1 MPEARPNLIAER
13 YRLVGQIGQGG
24 MGRVWAARDELL
36 GRDVAIKELV
46 PAPGLTGDELGALR
60 ERTIREARAI
70 AMLDHPNVVRIF
82 DVVFDR
88 GEPWIVMELVP
99 SRSLFDTV
107 RDDGPMSPDRAARV
121 GLGVLAALRAA
132 HRTGLLHRDVKPG
145 NVLLAHDGRVVLTD
159 FGLATAAGDAS
170 MTSTGVVLG
179 SPQYLAP
186 ERALDGEIG
195 PPADLWSLGATLYAA
210 VEGRPPYVRSS
221 PMATL
226 AALATELPAPP
237 ERAGALRHA
246 LTALLQRD
254 PALRADAETAQ
265 HLLLAATSAN
275 AAPPPELPRYEH
287 PTFAVPH
294 QRTPAPVLPPTPQ
307 PRPSAPA
314 AQSGPAA
321 AVRGGPGASA
331 APGVSGSSGEG
342 VGPGVSNGRRAG
354 AGVGHG
360 GGPGA
365 GEVDPLAVLDPSPR
379 KPVDPL
385 AVLAPAP
392 HESARSGVRPENPPG
407 SAGPHRIARQGT
419 AVQPIVSRRAATS
432 GGTAGPGGA
441 LAENGAA
448 DTFGSRGSAD
458 ASGRSGA
465 ADASGGSGST
475 VAPQRK
481 RRVLLVAAA
490 VVVLVTGGLVAYPLI
505 SGARTADPQ
514 PDAAFVAPSAGE
526 AGGAGTPIASVPV
539 KTSRPRS
546 PGPSGS
552 HSVSGSPSAK
562 PSKPGASAQPGAS
575 PTAATTTGAAVAGR
589 RFRGHATGTCLYAPG
604 TTGRIQSW
612 ACNDDA
618 GQKFTHPADGTLR
631 VRGKCVQVAGTGD
644 GATLDLATC
653 TGARAQQ
660 WNYNA
665 SYDLVNLWAIKCV
678 DIPDASGSN
687 GVVVQIWECN
697 GGSHQKWDY

>member
-1 MPEARPNLIAER
+1 
-13 YRLVGQIGQGG
+13 

-46 PAPGLTGDELGALR
+46 PTPGLTGDELRALR

-145 NVLLAHDGRVVLTD
+145 NVLLAHDGRIVLTD

-265 HLLLAATSAN
+265 RLLLAATSAN
-275 AAPPPELPRYEH
+275 AAPPPDLPRYEH

-307 PRPSAPA
+307 PGPSAPPARSASTTPPVPSAPA
-314 AQSGPAA
+314 APTAPPVLPTGA
-321 AVRGGPGASA
+321 ASA
-331 APGVSGSSGEG
+331 APLVSPAAASFAAPPVSPASGSSAA
-342 VGPGVSNGRRAG
+342 PPVS
-354 AGVGHG
+354 
-360 GGPGA
+360 
-365 GEVDPLAVLDPSPR
+365 
-379 KPVDPL
+379 
-385 AVLAPAP
+385 PA
-392 HESARSGVRPENPPG
+392 SGSSAARSVPSGSAAQLASGTPGTPVAENPPG
-407 SAGPHRIARQGT
+407 SADPQRIARQVT
-419 AVQPIVSRRAATS
+419 AVQPIVSGRAGTS
-432 GGTAGPGGA
+432 GTPGGA
-441 LAENGAA
+441 AGTSGAPAESGPA
-448 DTFGSRGSAD
+448 DTFGRGGAAEGHQRSGSAD
-458 ASGRSGA
+458 TFGR
-465 ADASGGSGST
+465 SGST
-475 VAPQRK
+475 VAPQRR

-490 VVVLVTGGLVAYPLI
+490 VAVLVTGGLVAYPLI
-505 SGARTADPQ
+505 SGASTADPQ
-514 PDAAFVAPSAGE
+514 PDAAFVAPSAGG

-546 PGPSGS
+546 PEPSAS

-562 PSKPGASAQPGAS
+562 PSKPGTSAKPGAS
-575 PTAATTTGAAVAGR
+575 PTAATTTAATVAGR
-589 RFRGHATGTCLYAPG
+589 RFQGHATGTCLYAPG

-618 GQKFTHPADGTLR
+618 GQKFTHPSDGTLR
-631 VRGKCVQVAGTGD
+631 VRGKCVQIAGTGD
-644 GATLDLATC
+644 GATLDLAMC

-660 WNYNA
+660 WDYNA

-678 DIPDASGSN
+678 DIPDADGSN

>member
-1 MPEARPNLIAER
+1 VPDSRPNLIAER

-36 GRDVAIKELV
+36 ARDVAVKELV
-46 PAPGLTGDELGALR
+46 PAAGLTEPELRALR

-107 RDDGPMSPDRAARV
+107 RDDGPMAPDRVARV

-132 HRTGLLHRDVKPG
+132 HRAGLLHRDVKPG

-159 FGLATAAGDAS
+159 FGLATAAGDAG
-170 MTSTGVVLG
+170 MTSTGIVLG

-195 PPADLWSLGATLYAA
+195 PAADLWSLGATLYAA

-237 ERAGALRHA
+237 ERAGVLRHA

-254 PALRADAETAQ
+254 PARRADAGTAQ
-265 HLLLAATSAN
+265 RLLLAATSPS

-294 QRTPAPVLPPTPQ
+294 QRTPAPVLPPAAAATSGSGPT
-307 PRPSAPA
+307 APA
-314 AQSGPAA
+314 
-321 AVRGGPGASA
+321 
-331 APGVSGSSGEG
+331 
-342 VGPGVSNGRRAG
+342 
-354 AGVGHG
+354 
-360 GGPGA
+360 
-365 GEVDPLAVLDPSPR
+365 DPLAVLEPSPAR
-379 KPVDPL
+379 PADPL
-385 AVLAPAP
+385 AVLAPQP
-392 HESARSGVRPENPPG
+392 SHPARPADPPAQRPASGAQAAGVPVSVRAAGDPG
-407 SAGPHRIARQGT
+407 SRQP
-419 AVQPIVSRRAATS
+419 VAA
-432 GGTAGPGGA
+432 TAGPTA
-441 LAENGAA
+441 DGAA
-448 DTFGSRGSAD
+448 PLRPSAD
-458 ASGRSGA
+458 TTVRSDPAVA
-465 ADASGGSGST
+465 APGGK
-475 VAPQRK
+475 A
-481 RRVLLVAAA
+481 RRRNRALVVAA
-490 VVVLVTGGLVAYPLI
+490 VVAVLVTGGLVAYPMI
-505 SGARTADPQ
+505 AGGSTADPQ
-514 PDAAFVAPSAGE
+514 PDAALIAPSAGE
-526 AGGAGTPIASVPV
+526 AGGVGSPIASVPV
-539 KTSRPRS
+539 KATRPRS
-546 PGPSGS
+546 VAPSAAPPAGA
-552 HSVSGSPSAK
+552 SVSVK
-562 PSKPGASAQPGAS
+562 PSRPGTATTAAATPT
-575 PTAATTTGAAVAGR
+575 TAATTTAAAVAGR
-589 RFRGHATGTCLYAPG
+589 RFQSHATGTCLHAPG
-604 TTGRIQSW
+604 TTGRIQSR

-618 GQKFTHPADGTLR
+618 GQRFTHPSDGTLR
-631 VRGKCVQVAGTGD
+631 VRGRCVQIASTGD

-660 WNYNA
+660 WNYNE

-678 DIPDASGSN
+678 DIPDASTAD

>member
-1 MPEARPNLIAER
+1 MPEPIDERSTDRPGHPYWTHGNRWCRYRAAVPDSRPNLIAER

-36 GRDVAIKELV
+36 ARDVAVKELV
-46 PAPGLTGDELGALR
+46 PAAGLTEPELRSLR

-107 RDDGPMSPDRAARV
+107 RDDGPMAPDRVARV

-132 HRTGLLHRDVKPG
+132 HRAGLLHRDVKPG

-170 MTSTGVVLG
+170 MTSTGIVLG

-186 ERALDGEIG
+186 ERALDREIG

-237 ERAGALRHA
+237 ERAGVLRHA

-254 PALRADAETAQ
+254 PARRADADTAQ
-265 HLLLAATSAN
+265 RLLLAATSPS
-275 AAPPPELPRYEH
+275 AAPPPEMPRYES

-294 QRTPAPVLPPTPQ
+294 QRTPAPVLPPA
-307 PRPSAPA
+307 APVA
-314 AQSGPAA
+314 PPGPAA
-321 AVRGGPGASA
+321 PFGPAGPAGPGPAGPATAVPASG
-331 APGVSGSSGEG
+331 AP
-342 VGPGVSNGRRAG
+342 A
-354 AGVGHG
+354 
-360 GGPGA
+360 
-365 GEVDPLAVLDPSPR
+365 DPLAVLEPSPAR
-379 KPVDPL
+379 PVDPL
-385 AVLAPAP
+385 AVLAPQAF
-392 HESARSGVRPENPPG
+392 NPTRLGAHPG
-407 SAGPHRIARQGT
+407 Q
-419 AVQPIVSRRAATS
+419 QPA
-432 GGTAGPGGA
+432 PGGPA
-441 LAENGAA
+441 GVQAGGATAAQAA
-448 DTFGSRGSAD
+448 DGAGQLRAPAEGV
-458 ASGRSGA
+458 GR
-465 ADASGGSGST
+465 SGST
-475 VAPQRK
+475 VPSPVGKPRARN
-481 RRVLLVAAA
+481 RTLVVAAA
-490 VVVLVTGGLVAYPLI
+490 VALLVTAGLVAYPRI
-505 SGARTADPQ
+505 SGGSTADPQ
-514 PDAAFVAPSAGE
+514 PDAALVVPSAGE

-539 KTSRPRS
+539 KTTRPRS
-546 PGPSGS
+546 EAPPAGHPTSGNVSVKPTRPGTVTTTAVTPT
-552 HSVSGSPSAK
+552 AT
-562 PSKPGASAQPGAS
+562 ATT
-575 PTAATTTGAAVAGR
+575 TAATVSGK
-589 RFRGHATGTCLYAPG
+589 RFQSHSTGTCLYAAG

-612 ACNDDA
+612 TCNDDA
-618 GQKFTHPADGTLR
+618 GQRFTHPSDGTLR
-631 VRGKCVQVAGTGD
+631 VRGKCVQIASTGD

-660 WNYNA
+660 WDYNA
-665 SYDLVNLWAIKCV
+665 SFDLVNLWAVKCV
-678 DIPDASGSN
+678 DIPDASTSN
-687 GVVVQIWECN
+687 GVVVQIWECT
-697 GGSHQKWDY
+697 GAAHQKWDY